1 MICRVSLL
9 VGLLVGIAWSAPGT
23 ALGADG
29 PASPP
34 YPSREVV
41 RSYLSDLSDAEV
53 GALVRGRVDAT
64 PSTDRGR
71 DLATA
76 ASALDE
82 FRSRF
87 NELVTAARNLPDV
100 PAIVAARLQ
109 EGDPGRPLRTLGLF
123 LVMAA
128 VGSGLELLGV
138 WAARDVSRRLRESLV
153 TGPLAAALRTLLL
166 LVLGVLRVA
175 LFGLGALAVFLARYP
190 THVPT
195 RHVLLAALGAV
206 VLVRLAAVGA
216 RVILAPRHGSA
227 PARAVRRP
235 RGLAALRR
243 PHGTGHPRGGRHVGR
258 ARPRA
263 SRGARARRGHFL
275 TLVRILFATV
285 LLLVIWTMRR
295 EMAAAID
302 LGDDHQRLSHAVRD
316 LGPYLATVYVLAI
329 LLVGIVEIVQAGGLT
344 PGAVTGSLLLVVVAP
359 LLDMALCRILTP
371 RSTGSGEAALR
382 PGTPSTDPYGPV
394 VRRVVHILVAVGS
407 LEALAWL
414 WELDLA
420 AFTERS
426 LGGRL
431 AGSVVD
437 IAVTALAAYLV
448 WTVIRTFIDHRLAQE
463 PGRAGAPE
471 PGEEGGTGATRV
483 RTLLPLLRTFVQIVI
498 AVMAV
503 MIGLA
508 GLGVNIGPLMAGAG
522 IAGIAIGFGTQTL
535 VRDIVSGVFFLVDD
549 SFRLGEYVDVG
560 PVKGTVER
568 ISLRS
573 MQIRHHRGALH
584 TIPFGEVKRLTNHSR
599 EWVIH
604 KVELPLPPET
614 DLDVIR
620 KMLKRIGEELVADPE
635 LGPHILQPLKS
646 QGLMQVE
653 DGALILRA
661 KFMVRPDDQQF
672 VIRREVLS
680 RIKRALE
687 EKGIRFAPRQV
698 LVHVA
703 QPSRAPDAPA
713 PTPANGNPVPVDAAA
728 GAAAVALSRPPVSDP
743 AAVPAKRES

>member
-1 MICRVSLL
+1 
-9 VGLLVGIAWSAPGT
+9 
-23 ALGADG
+23 
-29 PASPP
+29 
-34 YPSREVV
+34 
-41 RSYLSDLSDAEV
+41 
-53 GALVRGRVDAT
+53 
-64 PSTDRGR
+64 
-71 DLATA
+71 
-76 ASALDE
+76 
-82 FRSRF
+82 
-87 NELVTAARNLPDV
+87 
-100 PAIVAARLQ
+100 
-109 EGDPGRPLRTLGLF
+109 
-123 LVMAA
+123 MAA
-128 VGSGLELLGV
+128 VGCGLELLGV
-138 WAARDVSRRLRESLV
+138 WAVRDVSRRLRESLV

-166 LVLGVLRVA
+166 VVLGVLRVV

-216 RVILAPRHGSA
+216 RVILAPRHGA
-227 PARAVRRP
+227 LRLVPFDDRAAWRLYAAIM
-235 RGLAALRR
+235 GLATLAVV
-243 PHGTGHPRGGRHVGR
+243 GTL
-258 ARPRA
+258 
-263 SRGARARRGHFL
+263 GARVLGLLGVPEPYVVIFL
-275 TLVRILFATV
+275 TLVRILFAT
-285 LLLVIWTMRR
+285 LLLCVIWLTRR

-302 LGDDHQRLSHAVRD
+302 LGDDHQRLSHAVRE

-329 LLVGIVEIVQAGGLT
+329 LLIGIVEIVQAGGLT

-359 LLDMALCRILTP
+359 LADMALCRILTP
-371 RSTGSGEAALR
+371 HSTGSGEAAPP
-382 PGTPSTDPYGPV
+382 PGTPTTDLYGPV
-394 VRRVVHILVAVGS
+394 VRRMVHILVAVGS
-407 LEALAWL
+407 LKALAWL
-414 WELDLA
+414 WELDIA

-431 AGSVVD
+431 AGAVVD
-437 IAVTALAAYLV
+437 IAVTAQAAYLV
-448 WTVIRTFIDHRLAQE
+448 WTVIRTFVDHSLAQE

-508 GLGVNIGPLMAGAG
+508 GLGVNIGPLLAGAG

>member
-1 MICRVSLL
+1 
-9 VGLLVGIAWSAPGT
+9 
-23 ALGADG
+23 
-29 PASPP
+29 
-34 YPSREVV
+34 
-41 RSYLSDLSDAEV
+41 
-53 GALVRGRVDAT
+53 
-64 PSTDRGR
+64 
-71 DLATA
+71 
-76 ASALDE
+76 
-82 FRSRF
+82 
-87 NELVTAARNLPDV
+87 
-100 PAIVAARLQ
+100 
-109 EGDPGRPLRTLGLF
+109 
-123 LVMAA
+123 
-128 VGSGLELLGV
+128 
-138 WAARDVSRRLRESLV
+138 
-153 TGPLAAALRTLLL
+153 
-166 LVLGVLRVA
+166 
-175 LFGLGALAVFLARYP
+175 
-190 THVPT
+190 
-195 RHVLLAALGAV
+195 
-206 VLVRLAAVGA
+206 
-216 RVILAPRHGSA
+216 
-227 PARAVRRP
+227 
-235 RGLAALRR
+235 
-243 PHGTGHPRGGRHVGR
+243 
-258 ARPRA
+258 
-263 SRGARARRGHFL
+263 
-275 TLVRILFATV
+275 
-285 LLLVIWTMRR
+285 
-295 EMAAAID
+295 
-302 LGDDHQRLSHAVRD
+302 
-316 LGPYLATVYVLAI
+316 
-329 LLVGIVEIVQAGGLT
+329 
-344 PGAVTGSLLLVVVAP
+344 VAP
-359 LLDMALCRILTP
+359 LLDMALCHVLTP
-371 RSTGSGEAALR
+371 RSTGSGEAAPA

-414 WELDLA
+414 WELDIA

-431 AGSVVD
+431 ARAVVD
-437 IAVTALAAYLV
+437 IAVTALAAYLA
-448 WTVIRTFIDHRLAQE
+448 WTLIRTFIDHRLAQE
-463 PGRAGAPE
+463 PGRARPPE

-508 GLGVNIGPLMAGAG
+508 GLGVNIGPLLAGAG

-713 PTPANGNPVPVDAAA
+713 GLPAAGNSVPADAVA
-728 GAAAVALSRPPVSDP
+728 GAAAAGFVSRAPISDP
-743 AAVPAKRES
+743 ATLPAKRRS

>member
-1 MICRVSLL
+1 MIRRASLL
-9 VGLLVGIAWSAPGT
+9 VGLLVGLAWSAPGT

-34 YPSREVV
+34 YPSREAV

-53 GALVRGRVDAT
+53 GALVRGRVDAA

-87 NELVTAARNLPDV
+87 NDLVTAARNLPDV
-100 PAIVAARLQ
+100 PAIVAARLR

-123 LVMAA
+123 LVMVA
-128 VGSGLELLGV
+128 VGCGLELLGV
-138 WAARDVSRRLRESLV
+138 WAVRDVSRRLREGLV

-166 LVLGVLRVA
+166 VVLGVLRVA

-190 THVPT
+190 THVPS
-195 RHVLLAALGAV
+195 RHVLLAAVGAA
-206 VLVRLAAVGA
+206 VLVRLAEVGA
-216 RVILAPRHGSA
+216 RVVLAPSQ
-227 PARAVRRP
+227 PALRLVPFDDRAAWRLYAALM
-235 RGLAALRR
+235 GLATLAVV
-243 PHGTGHPRGGRHVGR
+243 GTL
-258 ARPRA
+258 
-263 SRGARARRGHFL
+263 GARVFGLLGVPEPEVVIFL
-275 TLVRILFATV
+275 TLVRILFAT
-285 LLLVIWTMRR
+285 LLLFVIWLMRR

-302 LGDDHQRLSHAVRD
+302 LGDGHQRLTHAVRE
-316 LGPYLATVYVLAI
+316 LVPYLSTVYVLAI

-359 LLDMALCRILTP
+359 LADMALCRILTP
-371 RSTGSGEAALR
+371 RSPGSGEPASP
-382 PGTPSTDPYGPV
+382 PGPASDPYGPV
-394 VRRVVHILVAVGS
+394 VRRMVHILVAVGS
-407 LEALAWL
+407 LKALAWL
-414 WELDLA
+414 WELDIA

-431 AGSVVD
+431 AGAVVD
-437 IAVTALAAYLV
+437 IVVTALAAYLV

-508 GLGVNIGPLMAGAG
+508 GLGVNIGPLLAGAG

-620 KMLKRIGEELVADPE
+620 KMLKRIGEELVADPD
-635 LGPHILQPLKS
+635 LRPHILQPLKS

-680 RIKRALE
+680 RIKAGLQER
-687 EKGIRFAPRQV
+687 GIRFAPRQV

-713 PTPANGNPVPVDAAA
+713 RAPVDGNSGPAAAAA
-728 GAAAVALSRPPVSDP
+728 GAAAAALVTRPPISDS
-743 AAVPAKRES
+743 AEVPAKRES

>member
-1 MICRVSLL
+1 MIRRVSLL

-23 ALGADG
+23 VLGADG

-87 NELVTAARNLPDV
+87 NDLVTAARNLPDV
-100 PAIVAARLQ
+100 PAIVAARLR

-128 VGSGLELLGV
+128 VGCGLELLGV
-138 WAARDVSRRLRESLV
+138 WAVRDVSRRLRESLV

-166 LVLGVLRVA
+166 VVLGVLRVA

-216 RVILAPRHGSA
+216 RVILAPRHGA
-227 PARAVRRP
+227 LRLVPFDDRAAWRLYAALM
-235 RGLAALRR
+235 GLATLAVV
-243 PHGTGHPRGGRHVGR
+243 GTL
-258 ARPRA
+258 
-263 SRGARARRGHFL
+263 GARVLGLLGVPEPDVVIFL

-285 LLLVIWTMRR
+285 LLFVIWTMRR

-302 LGDDHQRLSHAVRD
+302 LGDDDQRLSHAVRD
-316 LGPYLATVYVLAI
+316 LGPYLATAYVLAI

-371 RSTGSGEAALR
+371 RSAGSGEAALR

>member
-1 MICRVSLL
+1 MIRQVSLL
-9 VGLLVGIAWSAPGT
+9 VGLLVGLAWSAPGA
-23 ALGADG
+23 ALAAGG

-34 YPSREVV
+34 YPSREVI

-53 GALVRGRVDAT
+53 GALVRGRVDEA

-71 DLATA
+71 DLASA

-87 NELVTAARNLPDV
+87 NDLVTAAGNLPDV
-100 PAIVAARLQ
+100 PAMVAAKLR

-128 VGSGLELLGV
+128 VGCGLELLGV
-138 WAARDVSRRLRESLV
+138 WAVRDVSRRLRESLV

-166 LVLGVLRVA
+166 VVLGVLRVA
-175 LFGLGALAVFLARYP
+175 LFGLGALGVFLARYP

-216 RVILAPRHGSA
+216 RVVLAPSQQALRLV
-227 PARAVRRP
+227 PFDDRAAWRLYAALM
-235 RGLAALRR
+235 GLATLAVV
-243 PHGTGHPRGGRHVGR
+243 GTM
-258 ARPRA
+258 
-263 SRGARARRGHFL
+263 GARVLGLLGVPEPDVVIFL
-275 TLVRILFATV
+275 TLVRILFAT
-285 LLLVIWTMRR
+285 LLLCVIWLMRR

-302 LGDDHQRLSHAVRD
+302 LGDDHQRLSHAVRE

-359 LLDMALCRILTP
+359 LADMALCRILTP
-371 RSTGSGEAALR
+371 RSTGSGEAAPP
-382 PGTPSTDPYGPV
+382 PGTQASDPYGPV

-407 LEALAWL
+407 LKALAWL
-414 WELDLA
+414 WELDIA
-420 AFTERS
+420 AFTEQS

-431 AGSVVD
+431 AGAVVD

-463 PGRAGAPE
+463 PGRAEAPE

-483 RTLLPLLRTFVQIVI
+483 RTLLPLLRTFVQIVV

-672 VIRREVLS
+672 VVRREVLS

-713 PTPANGNPVPVDAAA
+713 PTPANGNPVPTDAAA
-728 GAAAVALSRPPVSDP
+728 GAAAVALSRPPASDP
-743 AAVPAKRES
+743 AAAPAKRES

>member
-1 MICRVSLL
+1 M
-9 VGLLVGIAWSAPGT
+9 
-23 ALGADG
+23 
-29 PASPP
+29 
-34 YPSREVV
+34 
-41 RSYLSDLSDAEV
+41 
-53 GALVRGRVDAT
+53 
-64 PSTDRGR
+64 
-71 DLATA
+71 
-76 ASALDE
+76 
-82 FRSRF
+82 
-87 NELVTAARNLPDV
+87 
-100 PAIVAARLQ
+100 
-109 EGDPGRPLRTLGLF
+109 
-123 LVMAA
+123 
-128 VGSGLELLGV
+128 
-138 WAARDVSRRLRESLV
+138 
-153 TGPLAAALRTLLL
+153 
-166 LVLGVLRVA
+166 
-175 LFGLGALAVFLARYP
+175 
-190 THVPT
+190 
-195 RHVLLAALGAV
+195 
-206 VLVRLAAVGA
+206 
-216 RVILAPRHGSA
+216 
-227 PARAVRRP
+227 
-235 RGLAALRR
+235 
-243 PHGTGHPRGGRHVGR
+243 
-258 ARPRA
+258 
-263 SRGARARRGHFL
+263 
-275 TLVRILFATV
+275 
-285 LLLVIWTMRR
+285 
-295 EMAAAID
+295 
-302 LGDDHQRLSHAVRD
+302 
-316 LGPYLATVYVLAI
+316 
-329 LLVGIVEIVQAGGLT
+329 
-344 PGAVTGSLLLVVVAP
+344 
-359 LLDMALCRILTP
+359 
-371 RSTGSGEAALR
+371 
-382 PGTPSTDPYGPV
+382 
-394 VRRVVHILVAVGS
+394 RRVVHILVAVGS
-407 LEALAWL
+407 LKALAWL
-414 WELDLA
+414 WELDIA

-431 AGSVVD
+431 AGAVVD

-483 RTLLPLLRTFVQIVI
+483 RTLLPLLRTFVQIVV

-672 VIRREVLS
+672 VVRREVLS

-713 PTPANGNPVPVDAAA
+713 PTPANGNPVPTDAAA

>member
-1 MICRVSLL
+1 M
-9 VGLLVGIAWSAPGT
+9 VGVGC
-23 ALGADG
+23 
-29 PASPP
+29 
-34 YPSREVV
+34 
-41 RSYLSDLSDAEV
+41 
-53 GALVRGRVDAT
+53 
-64 PSTDRGR
+64 
-71 DLATA
+71 
-76 ASALDE
+76 
-82 FRSRF
+82 
-87 NELVTAARNLPDV
+87 
-100 PAIVAARLQ
+100 
-109 EGDPGRPLRTLGLF
+109 
-123 LVMAA
+123 
-128 VGSGLELLGV
+128 GLELLGL
-138 WAARDVSRRLRESLV
+138 WALRDVNRRLQQSLV

-166 LVLGVLRVA
+166 VVLGLLRVA

-190 THVPT
+190 THLPT

-216 RVILAPRHGSA
+216 RVVLAPRH
-227 PARAVRRP
+227 
-235 RGLAALRR
+235 AALRLVPFEDR
-243 PHGTGHPRGGRHVGR
+243 AAWRLYAALMGLATLAVVGTI
-258 ARPRA
+258 
-263 SRGARARRGHFL
+263 GARVLGLLGVPEPDVVVLL
-275 TLVRILFATV
+275 TGVRILFATV
-285 LLLVIWTMRR
+285 LLFVIWTMRR

-302 LGDDHQRLSHAVRD
+302 LGGDDQRLSHAVRE
-316 LGPYLATVYVLAI
+316 LGPYLATAYVLAI
-329 LLVGIVEIVQAGGLT
+329 LMVGIVEIVQAGGLT

-359 LLDMALCRILTP
+359 LLDMALCRVLTP
-371 RSTGSGEAALR
+371 RSTGSGEAAAP
-382 PGTPSTDPYGPV
+382 PGTPSTDPYGAV

-414 WELDLA
+414 WELDIA

-431 AGSVVD
+431 ARAVVD
-437 IAVTALAAYLV
+437 IAVTALAAYLA
-448 WTVIRTFIDHRLAQE
+448 WTLIRTFIDHRLAQE
-463 PGRAGAPE
+463 TGRAGPPE

-508 GLGVNIGPLMAGAG
+508 GLGVNIGPLLAGAG

-646 QGLMQVE
+646 QGLMEVE

-703 QPSRAPDAPA
+703 QPSRPPDAPA
-713 PTPANGNPVPVDAAA
+713 GVPADGNSVPADAVA
-728 GAAAVALSRPPVSDP
+728 GAAAAGLVSRAPISDP
-743 AAVPAKRES
+743 ATVPAKRGS

>member
-1 MICRVSLL
+1 M
-9 VGLLVGIAWSAPGT
+9 VGVGC
-23 ALGADG
+23 
-29 PASPP
+29 
-34 YPSREVV
+34 
-41 RSYLSDLSDAEV
+41 
-53 GALVRGRVDAT
+53 
-64 PSTDRGR
+64 
-71 DLATA
+71 
-76 ASALDE
+76 
-82 FRSRF
+82 
-87 NELVTAARNLPDV
+87 
-100 PAIVAARLQ
+100 
-109 EGDPGRPLRTLGLF
+109 
-123 LVMAA
+123 
-128 VGSGLELLGV
+128 GLELLGL
-138 WAARDVSRRLRESLV
+138 WALRDVNRRLQQSLV

-166 LVLGVLRVA
+166 VVLGVLRVA

-190 THVPT
+190 THLPT
-195 RHVLLAALGAV
+195 QHVLLAALGAV

-216 RVILAPRHGSA
+216 RVVLAPRH
-227 PARAVRRP
+227 
-235 RGLAALRR
+235 AALRLVPFEDR
-243 PHGTGHPRGGRHVGR
+243 AAWRLYAALMGLATLAVVGTM
-258 ARPRA
+258 
-263 SRGARARRGHFL
+263 GARVLGLLGVPEPDVVILL
-275 TLVRILFATV
+275 TGVRILFATV
-285 LLLVIWTMRR
+285 LLFLIWTMRR

-302 LGDDHQRLSHAVRD
+302 LGGDDQRLSHAVRE
-316 LGPYLATVYVLAI
+316 LGPYLATAYVLAI
-329 LLVGIVEIVQAGGLT
+329 LMVGIVEIVQAGGLT

-359 LLDMALCRILTP
+359 LLDMALCHVLTP
-371 RSTGSGEAALR
+371 RSTGSGEAAPA

-414 WELDLA
+414 WELDIA

-431 AGSVVD
+431 ARAVVD
-437 IAVTALAAYLV
+437 IAVTALAAYLA
-448 WTVIRTFIDHRLAQE
+448 WTLIRTFIDHRLAQE
-463 PGRAGAPE
+463 PGRARSPE

-508 GLGVNIGPLMAGAG
+508 GLGVNIGPLLAGAG

-713 PTPANGNPVPVDAAA
+713 GVPADGNSVPADAVA
-728 GAAAVALSRPPVSDP
+728 GAAAADLVSRASISDP
-743 AAVPAKRES
+743 ATVPARRRS